1 LFEHKN
7 KIFSLS
13 GYSEDELDILF
24 RLLTEKIRFIKV
36 ELIPPK
42 IYSYALSLTQDID
55 IDDIEFVA
63 LTEHIKG
70 RFWSGDKELKTGLI
84 KKGWTRFISADE
96 LFEKL

>member
-1 LFEHKN
+1 M
-7 KIFSLS
+7 
-13 GYSEDELDILF
+13 
-24 RLLTEKIRFIKV
+24 